1 MTYPTKEEKAA
12 DIEKSGRITFF
23 YSLTTQ
29 SSLKIQF
36 ATFFTYLHSFLIFLQ
51 VVARES
57 NNFFCAYTT
66 WDVSLGILTSF
77 LNLGNGWV
85 QLQ

>member
-57 NNFFCAYTT
+57 NNFF
-66 WDVSLGILTSF
+66 VLILLGMFLLGSLLPSLI
-77 LNLGNGWV
+77 
-85 QLQ
+85 